1 MRILHVT
8 DGYHP
13 RVGGIEIFVEDLASR
28 QAAAGHDVSVLTATP
43 ADVDPPRQPVEVL
56 RTPPSGLHPWAPPA
70 ARETAA
76 GGGYDLVHAHLSVVS
91 PFTTAVARAA
101 DGAGIPIVGT
111 VHSMWASRR
120 TVVRVVRTVAGWDG
134 SGITWTAVSR
144 VAAAE
149 VRDVLGPRTDVHVVP
164 NAVDVE
170 WWRAGSRTQRRAPA
184 VILVSVMRL
193 AGRKRPHAL
202 LEIVDAVRTA
212 LPDGPDIRLLVIGDG
227 PLAHQLQGEVGR
239 RGLGGTV
246 TLLGRLTREEIRAVY
261 GATDVFVSAARQESF
276 GIAALEARAAGR
288 GNEGG
293 GNRGVHR
300 ARRRRP
306 ALRRR
311 RRHGRG
317 ADRPGERP
325 PRANGDRG
333 SQPDASA
340 GRELVA
346 HHRRLRR
353 RLRPG
358 AAPRR
363 PA

>member
-1 MRILHVT
+1 
-8 DGYHP
+8 
-13 RVGGIEIFVEDLASR
+13 
-28 QAAAGHDVSVLTATP
+28 
-43 ADVDPPRQPVEVL
+43 
-56 RTPPSGLHPWAPPA
+56 
-70 ARETAA
+70 
-76 GGGYDLVHAHLSVVS
+76 VHAHLSVVS

-276 GIAALEARAAGR
+276 GIAALEARAAGLPVVAMR
-288 GNEGG
+288 AGG
-293 GNRGVHR
+293 IGEFIEPGVGGLLCDDDAAMAEALTALVSDHR
-300 ARRRRP
+300 ARTAIADHNLTHPPVESWSHTIDAFDDVYDRARHR
-306 ALRRR
+306 AGLRE
-311 RRHGRG
+311 GSSL
-317 ADRPGERP
+317 P
-325 PRANGDRG
+325 DRG
-333 SQPDASA
+333 S
-340 GRELVA
+340 
-346 HHRRLRR
+346 
-353 RLRPG
+353 PG
-358 AAPRR
+358 LA
-363 PA
+363 